1 MGALWSSCTSTVSP
15 FFRTNLVYLMSGMG
29 ICGDA
34 ATEWAA
40 VFRAGLA
47 AGLGAA
53 LWLKEL
59 MPIRVTAR
67 NRPAILCMNLL
78 LKVPPC
84 WSSEDILDRRRQ
96 SCRRDLISNPTEK
109 VCSEATDTSLS
120 KHTRKSEGRSKDFIR
135 VRGIC
140 E

>member
-1 MGALWSSCTSTVSP
+1 
-15 FFRTNLVYLMSGMG
+15 MSGMG

-34 ATEWAA
+34 AAEWAA
-40 VFRAGLA
+40 VFGAGLA

-59 MPIRVTAR
+59 MLIRVTAR

-84 WSSEDILDRRRQ
+84 WSSEEILDRRRQ
-96 SCRRDLISNPTEK
+96 SCRRDLIFKS
-109 VCSEATDTSLS
+109 D
-120 KHTRKSEGRSKDFIR
+120 RKGLLRSRRHIHSHKARMR
-135 VRGIC
+135 VKGAAKIHQGC
-140 E
+140 G